1 MTAPI
6 ENYNS
11 DNILI
16 RNVIAGVLS
25 ILNKSIKY
33 TQVWDNNIIEEIEL
47 PWMYDLGTSDERL
60 MQDNYTFFGS
70 SCFAKKIDGNFDM
83 FPRGAI
89 RLESTTIDSDNI
101 CNRFVQGLTTR
112 VENGKIQTYHSFL
125 YSIPLTVTFN
135 CEIWIDNFTNMLKI
149 EQAIREYLYR
159 NKTFYVLFRG
169 MRIGCCLGMPNDYNE
184 QKNTEYSITSENGER
199 KIKLTFQLVVE
210 TYQPVFDKT
219 METPA
224 EKLMKGV
231 GFDVAINEMT
241 DNKKIK
247 LYCDNIMIGGAQSHL
262 KWNYYS
268 DNSDMCSINLEYRK
282 IKDASGNVLDSEF
295 IPIDMAIS
303 NQTDYYWNVPLCNT
317 KNQFE
322 IIYNIPDNYKML
334 KEPVIKIIYDDKLDK
349 SSFIILDPGYF
360 ITDTIDG
367 YSSID
372 FNIGYLVGKKYKIK
386 ENFGSFNLL
395 WSKIDMS
402 DPVNV
407 NEIFTDKSFKSDK
420 TEYEIKISDTNNK
433 EIFDIV
439 SNVKIY

>member
-112 VENGKIQTYHSFL
+112 IENGKIQTYHSFL

-184 QKNTEYSITSENGER
+184 QKNTEYSLTSENGEQ

-210 TYQPVFDKT
+210 TYQPVFDRT
-219 METPA
+219 MEMPA
-224 EKLMKGV
+224 DKLMRNV
-231 GFDVAINEMT
+231 GFDVMLNSSSN
-241 DNKKIK
+241 NKSIK
-247 LYCDNIMIGGAQSHL
+247 LYCDDVMIGGTQSHL
-262 KWNYYS
+262 RWDYYS

-282 IKDASGNVLDSEF
+282 IKDASGNILDDKF
-295 IPIDMAIS
+295 IPIDVAVS
-303 NQTDYYWNVPLCNT
+303 NQSDYYWKVPSNDS
-317 KNQFE
+317 KPQFE
-322 IIYNIPDNYKML
+322 IVYNLPETITML
-334 KEPVIKIIYDDKLDK
+334 KEPIIKVIYNGKLDK
-349 SSFIILDPGYF
+349 NSFIVLDPGYF
-360 ITDTIDG
+360 ITNSFDG
-367 YSSID
+367 ISSIE
-372 FNIGYLVGKKYKIK
+372 FGVGYMSGKKYKMLEK
-386 ENFGSFNLL
+386 FGNFNLI

-402 DPVNV
+402 DPVN
-407 NEIFTDKSFKSDK
+407 IKSEFSDNKFKYDK
-420 TEYEIKISDTNNK
+420 TEYEIKISDANNK
-433 EIFDIV
+433 DVYDVV
-439 SNVKIY
+439 SNIKIY

>member
-1 MTAPI
+1 MHSPI

-33 TQVWDNNIIEEIEL
+33 TQVWDNNIKEVVTL

-70 SCFAKKIDGNFDM
+70 SCFAKKIDGKFDM

-135 CEIWIDNFTNMLKI
+135 CEIWVDNFTNMLKI

-184 QKNTEYSITSENGER
+184 QKNTEYSLSSENGEQ

-219 METPA
+219 METPSD
-224 EKLMKGV
+224 KLMKGV
-231 GFDVAINEMT
+231 GFDVKLNKHKN
-241 DNKKIK
+241 NKKIK
-247 LYCDNIMIGGAQSHL
+247 LYCDNLMVAGTQTHIY
-262 KWNYYS
+262 WDYYS
-268 DNSDMCSINLEYRK
+268 DISDMCTVNIEYKKVKDKNGNELDEFVDSIVIGL
-282 IKDASGNVLDSEF
+282 
-295 IPIDMAIS
+295 S
-303 NQTDYYWNVPLCNT
+303 NQSDYYWNVPDKDT
-317 KNQFE
+317 INQFD
-322 IIYNIPDNYKML
+322 IIYDLPENIKML
-334 KEPVIKIIYDDKLDK
+334 KEPIIKIIYDGKLDK
-349 SSFIILDPGYF
+349 NSFIIIDPGYF
-360 ITDTIDG
+360 ITDSTNGI
-367 YSSID
+367 SSVN
-372 FNIGYLVGKKYKIK
+372 FSIGYMSNKKYKVLSD
-386 ENFGSFNLL
+386 FGSFNLL
-395 WSKIDMS
+395 WSKIDLT
-402 DPVNV
+402 DPVNI
-407 NEIFTDKSFKSDK
+407 NNPLIDDNISIDK
-420 TEYEIKISDTNNK
+420 TEYEIKIYDSVDN
-433 EIFDIV
+433 
-439 SNVKIY
+439 KIYDVISGIKIY